1 MKLRGKLL
9 TRDFF
14 LRDTLIVA
22 SDLLG
27 VCLIVLHEQVL
38 AGDFP
43 GGAVEL
49 ERERCAGAGR
59 IVECEA
65 YIGFSDKACHS
76 YKANPKGRTN
86 VMYGPGGHAYIYM
99 IYGLYNCINAVT
111 REEGVP
117 EAVLIR
123 ALEPLWDEDKRKYSG
138 PGKLCREAGITRAD
152 YGCDLCAEKPSRI
165 IMVRPE
171 NFVSPEIVAAKR
183 IGVDY
188 SEEAKD
194 FLYRFY
200 DKNSPS
206 VSKR

>member
-1 MKLRGKLL
+1 MVLKGRLL

-14 LRDTLIVA
+14 LRDTLSVA
-22 SDLLG
+22 RDLLG
-27 VCLIVLHEQVL
+27 ICLAVLNEPVS
-38 AGDFP
+38 AGDFE
-43 GGAVEL
+43 GGRVEL
-49 ERERCAGAGR
+49 DRERCASSGK

-65 YIGFSDKACHS
+65 YLGFSDKACHS

-86 VMYGPGGHAYIYM
+86 VMYGLGGHAYIYL
-99 IYGLYNCINAVT
+99 IYGMYNCINAVT
-111 REEGVP
+111 RGEGEP

-123 ALEPLWDEDKRKYSG
+123 ALEPVWNDGKRRYSG
-138 PGKLCREAGITRAD
+138 PGKLCRESGITRAD

-165 IMVRPE
+165 IMLMPDDYKK
-171 NFVSPEIVAAKR
+171 PEITAAKR

-188 SEEAKD
+188 SGEAKD

-206 VSKR
+206 VSKK

>member
-22 SDLLG
+22 RDLLG

-65 YIGFSDKACHS
+65 YLGFSDKACHS

-123 ALEPLWDEDKRKYSG
+123 ALEPLWDGQRNIR
-138 PGKLCREAGITRAD
+138 PGKLCRNGLR
-152 YGCDLCAEKPSRI
+152 LRPLRRKPSGI
-165 IMVRPE
+165 IMVRPRT
-171 NFVSPEIVAAKR
+171 VS
-183 IGVDY
+183 G
-188 SEEAKD
+188 
-194 FLYRFY
+194 
-200 DKNSPS
+200 
-206 VSKR
+206 